1 MIVCRIAGWLLV
13 ALALLLLGVELVV
26 SLEAGAYQ
34 GLALGQVWFRL
45 DGASLNLV
53 QAVVQRYL
61 LPELWDPV
69 AIEVLQ
75 WPGWLTFG
83 LPGLAAVVLCRRR
96 KSKRFFAGQR
106 RLS

>member
-83 LPGLAAVVLCRRR
+83 LPGLAVAVLCRRR
-96 KSKRFFAGQR
+96 KSKRFFTGQR

>member
-1 MIVCRIAGWLLV
+1 MIVCRIAGWLLL
-13 ALALLLLGVELVV
+13 ALALLLLGVELVA
-26 SLEAGAYQ
+26 SLEADAYQ

-45 DGASLNLV
+45 DAASLNFA
-53 QAVVQRYL
+53 QAVIQRYL

-69 AIEVLQ
+69 AIEILQ

-83 LPGLAAVVLCRRR
+83 LPGLAAAVLCRRR
-96 KSKRFFAGQR
+96 KSKRFFGGPR

>member
-1 MIVCRIAGWLLV
+1 MIVCRIAGWLLL
-13 ALALLLLGVELVV
+13 ALALLLLGVELVA

-45 DGASLNLV
+45 DAASLNFA
-53 QAVVQRYL
+53 QAVIQRYL

-69 AIEVLQ
+69 AIEILQ

-83 LPGLAAVVLCRRR
+83 LPGLAAAVLCRRR
-96 KSKRFFAGQR
+96 ESKRFFGGPR